1 MEKKKRGKHKYIGS
15 YVRNLRGEYEYTGAY
30 FKIDMPAD
38 SLKRIKIQSIIL
50 AGAIAV
56 LFILAGLTNA
66 PSSRVMY
73 VMLPYAAA
81 MLPIDIYARRRIS
94 YRTISKAH
102 DAQTVRPFHSTV
114 ENRYHRH
121 PHTDGHLGGGR
132 YCLYSVFL
140 RCRGYYTRTFL
151 FDSLCGYNRRVSV
164 ALFMFQRKIICVEC
178 GKMTDYRPYFHLY
191 CDFRLLFPVSH
202 HLYTQYWLTFRQF
215 CVKISVIIY
224 ITFANRTLCC
234 DSGCSVAPFI

>member
-81 MLPIDIYARRRIS
+81 MLPIAFMLAAVYRIARYQKPMTLKQYDHSIVQLKTVTIATLILTAISAVGDIVYI
-94 YRTISKAH
+94 
-102 DAQTVRPFHSTV
+102 
-114 ENRYHRH
+114 
-121 PHTDGHLGGGR
+121 
-132 YCLYSVFL
+132 
-140 RCRGYYTRTFL
+140 L
-151 FDSLCGYNRRVSV
+151 FFCAAGDIIRELFYLTACVGIIAVSV

-178 GKMTDYRPYFHLY
+178 GK
-191 CDFRLLFPVSH
+191 
-202 HLYTQYWLTFRQF
+202 
-215 CVKISVIIY
+215 
-224 ITFANRTLCC
+224 
-234 DSGCSVAPFI
+234 